1 METDIP
7 LLDMNT
13 VNSLKDI
20 FSDEYINMITDFDT
34 ITHRLL
40 DELISEEDS
49 SDPLSTL
56 GRLHSLKGSSANIG
70 ASLLSFKF
78 RQLEDALKQSP
89 NIDTK
94 PALNKLKKLLDQT
107 TTAFKAQI

>member
-1 METDIP
+1 
-7 LLDMNT
+7 MNT

-49 SDPLSTL
+49 SDPLSTDPLSTL